1 MNFSKII
8 NSTKLSFSLDKN
20 LIKEFVDL
28 SFENAKSNAKII
40 QKDIKIITEMEEFQA
55 LE

>member
-1 MNFSKII
+1 MMNFSKII

-28 SFENAKSNAKII
+28 SFENAICFSLVIV
-40 QKDIKIITEMEEFQA
+40 TGE
-55 LE
+55 